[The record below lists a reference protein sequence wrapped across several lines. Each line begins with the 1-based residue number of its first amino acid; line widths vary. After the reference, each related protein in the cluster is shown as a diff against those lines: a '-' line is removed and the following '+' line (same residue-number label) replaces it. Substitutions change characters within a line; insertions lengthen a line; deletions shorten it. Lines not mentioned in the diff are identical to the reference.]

1 MYAQQC
7 CTVQNKDIARVG
19 MQYDEVLHKCV
30 GNTQTRGYNV
40 NSFSLH
46 VPFLCMLLHTQSWK
60 WPISITHSVTLCSV
74 SPIHFSQNLS
84 STMWS

>member
-19 MQYDEVLHKCV
+19 MQYDEVLQKCV

-40 NSFSLH
+40 NSFVT
-46 VPFLCMLLHTQSWK
+46 VPFLCMLLHTQVK
-60 WPISITHSVTLCSV
+60 LDVANQYHP
-74 SPIHFSQNLS
+74 FSHPV
-84 STMWS
+84 